1 MSKKKLKSL
10 FTVRGKKHERHPQII
25 VQSDKTGF
33 GSVSLT
39 HSRKKGGKNTVLLPD
54 NPDANDSRQSYFAK
68 KIVRDFKFNFTKA
81 YRNYKLSD
89 DDIDELIR
97 FLERKKNQR

>member
-1 MSKKKLKSL
+1 MSKKKPKSL

-68 KIVRDFKFNFTKA
+68 KSSGI
-81 YRNYKLSD
+81 LS
-89 DDIDELIR
+89 LI
-97 FLERKKNQR
+97 LLKPIETTNCLMMI